1 MTTTPQ
7 PATRSAAVAPLAA
20 PTPSTPTRECETA
33 ARRRGAQADY
43 VANMRRRAVR

>member
-20 PTPSTPTRECETA
+20 PTPSTPTRECETV

-43 VANMRRRAVR
+43 VANLGRRAVR